1 MVQPLNQPLNYT
13 LNVPNPAEAVTA
25 GLQQGVQLASMME
38 RADAIAAQR
47 RQTEIENRALQVKA
61 QREAD
66 QRAAIAKFYET
77 PPEQRTP
84 AMFESLSGSLP
95 KEVADNM
102 RTAFEA
108 RTKEEQRQDLLFGGQ
123 VFSALRSGDRATA
136 HAMLKERADA
146 YRYSGD
152 ETQATAL
159 ENAAEMAQIAPDQAE
174 LFVGTSL
181 AVLPGGKDFLE
192 SVGKQQEQ
200 RFEAQLQPS
209 KLSKA
214 QSDAL
219 RADFEAKIKG
229 VEAEFAPQQQ
239 QAELGV
245 KKASSANMYSQ
256 ITDRAKRL
264 NLDERKFADESA
276 RAWTNLGL
284 DQARLSQLPEPIRKE
299 IDTYVVKAGEASTD
313 AARMREIA
321 RRYREEVT
329 TGGLQASAGELYARL
344 TGKTDAISD
353 LRAEYARMRNTQVLK
368 NLPPGPASD
377 KDIAFA
383 AKGFPD
389 ENANPQQVASFLTG
403 FAKIRE
409 LEAKQNE
416 ARAAWTSTFRGLGN
430 ATTEANVGG
439 VQVQAGEK
447 FNDFVKR
454 YQGGETAAAPA
465 GRAPAAAP
473 AADVRAQADAILR
486 GGK

>member
-1 MVQPLNQPLNYT
+1 MAQPFNYM
-13 LNVPNPAEAVTA
+13 LNVPDPSQAVL
-25 GLQQGVQLASMME
+25 GGIQQGVQLGAMME
-38 RADAIAAQR
+38 RADLLAAQR
-47 RQTEIENRALQVKA
+47 QQTQAETAGIVAKQARAQDFQKELAKMTAEGFTAKGLNELMIRYPEAAKQLEAQYTNLGEQERQARVDALLPVAAAVNAGDNVSAQLVLRDQIEALTNSGRADEAKA
-61 QREAD
+61 ASRMLD
-66 QRAAIAKFYET
+66 LITTNPAAAKST
-77 PPEQRTP
+77 
-84 AMFESLSGSLP
+84 LNL
-95 KEVADNM
+95 
-102 RTAFEA
+102 
-108 RTKEEQRQDLLFGGQ
+108 
-123 VFSALRSGDRATA
+123 ATA
-136 HAMLKERADA
+136 GAM
-146 YRYSGD
+146 
-152 ETQATAL
+152 
-159 ENAAEMAQIAPDQAE
+159 
-174 LFVGTSL
+174 
-181 AVLPGGKDFLE
+181 GKDKYADTLVKLE
-192 SVGKQQEQ
+192 GARRE
-200 RFEAQLQPS
+200 EELQPS

-284 DQARLSQLPEPIRKE
+284 DQAKLSQLPEPIRKE

-313 AARMREIA
+313 AARMRDLA
-321 RRYREEVT
+321 KRYREQMPKGVLGSGGAATIGEFFARA
-329 TGGLQASAGELYARL
+329 TGR
-344 TGKTDAISD
+344 TDAISD
-353 LRAEYARMRNTQVLK
+353 LRSEYARLRNTQVLK

-389 ENANPQQVASFLTG
+389 ENANPEQVAAFLTG